1 MVGNVDIDCEVRCVR
16 PEAVARA
23 REILESHDTYSDMAM
38 LFAALSDPTRT
49 RIVHLL
55 LHEEMCTCDL
65 ATVLGVSESAVSQHL
80 RVLRSL
86 RLVRPRRAGRIVF
99 YTLDDKHVA
108 RLVQLGLSHLGHQ
121 EAADRLSLVT
131 RSPDRR

>member
-1 MVGNVDIDCEVRCVR
+1 MIVDGVLDCGVRCVR

-23 REILESHDTYSDMAM
+23 REILEPHDTYGDMAM

-108 RLVQLGLSHLGHQ
+108 RLVQLGLAHLGHQ
-121 EAADRLSLVT
+121 EAADRLSLV
-131 RSPDRR
+131 SALA